1 MLCTGCRTRTTNKT
15 DAREVKIYYSYKKE
29 LVLIH
34 ARGVRV
40 LLAAFTTGLIQR
52 VGPSATTAQAA
63 MQVPSAAL
71 HAMRAGGTAG
81 SATPNVAPAPA

>member
-1 MLCTGCRTRTTNKT
+1 MLCRTRTTNKT
-15 DAREVKIYYSYKKE
+15 NAHEVKIYYSYKKE
-29 LVLIH
+29 LVLIR

-40 LLAAFTTGLIQR
+40 LLAAFTTGLIQG

-71 HAMRAGGTAG
+71 HARRAGGTAG

>member
-1 MLCTGCRTRTTNKT
+1 MYG
-15 DAREVKIYYSYKKE
+15 REVKIYYSYKKE
-29 LVLIH
+29 GVLIH

-40 LLAAFTTGLIQR
+40 LLAAFTTGLIQE

-71 HAMRAGGTAG
+71 HAMRVGGTAG
-81 SATPNVAPAPA
+81 SATPNVAHAPA